1 MPERPK
7 LTRAFD
13 SPETKLAY
21 NRRLFATIAPRYDL
35 ITRLLSY
42 GQDARWKRRVVE
54 IARAE
59 GPPGRALD
67 LACGTG
73 DIALALAAHGRDVVG
88 LDLTME
94 MLIKAEGRR
103 QGAEGRDKSEARR
116 STGEARRS
124 TVEAGPRWTR
134 ADMTRLPFP
143 DASFAVVTVGY
154 GLRNVPDL
162 SVAIDEIARV
172 LAPGGLLVSLDFN
185 KPDSR
190 VMRAIYLGYL
200 TAVGSTLGLALH
212 GNADAYRYI
221 PHSIRRYPGARGVAA
236 RLSAGGF
243 ADVRIEPRLGGLMT
257 IHAARRA
264 GI

>member
-1 MPERPK
+1 MPVRPR
-7 LTRAFD
+7 LARAFE
-13 SPETKLAY
+13 SPDAKLAY

-42 GQDARWKRRVVE
+42 GQDARWKRRVAAIV
-54 IARAE
+54 RAE

-73 DIALALAAHGRDVVG
+73 DLALAMAETGRPVVG

-94 MLIKAEGRR
+94 MLKKAEGRR
-103 QGAEGRDKSEARR
+103 QGAEGRDKPEARR
-116 STGEARRS
+116 STA
-124 TVEAGPRWTR
+124 EAGPRWIR
-134 ADMTRLPFP
+134 GDMTRLPFA
-143 DASFAVVTVGY
+143 DAAFPVVTVGY

-162 SVAIDEIARV
+162 QAALAEIARV
-172 LAPGGLLVSLDFN
+172 LAPGGLFVSLDFN

-200 TAVGSTLGLALH
+200 TAVGSTFGLALH
-212 GNADAYRYI
+212 GDADVYRYI
-221 PHSIRRYPGARGVAA
+221 PHSIRRYPGARGIAD
-236 RLSAGGF
+236 RLAAGGF
-243 ADVRIEPRLGGLMT
+243 VDVRVEPRLGGLMT